1 MDFSFEPKVTRE
13 FLLSQNNEETYMSY
27 YLGIPVTKG
36 LFCSP
41 LRQDN
46 HTTCSFFRGKSGR
59 LYFKDFA
66 TGECLAFEN
75 VVMKKFGCGYH
86 EALKIIAKDFGLIKG
101 GHPES
106 KPIIKQE
113 KFSGDKQT
121 FIQIE
126 QKEFSKEELAWW
138 AQYGITKPIL
148 NKYRVFSCK
157 TVFLNGTI
165 FSQSTPKCPSYG
177 YYFGKK
183 EHIEQWKIYYPT
195 KTDYRFIGNISTK
208 TIQGYRQL
216 PKSGKLLVI
225 TKAQKDCM
233 CLYSMGIPACAPQS
247 ETQFISDTILEDL
260 KQRFERIV
268 LLFDSDLTGVHYTNV
283 LRKKYDYLIP
293 CIIPRRYGAK
303 DISDFHKKYGRER
316 TIEFIKES
324 IKYIKNEKNLGE
336 HTSNSNL

>member
-1 MDFSFEPKVTRE
+1 MDFTFSPKITRD
-13 FLLSQNNEETYMSY
+13 FILDNVNEETIFCY
-27 YLGIPVTKG
+27 YLELSEISNKLVVSK
-36 LFCSP
+36 
-41 LRQDN
+41 LRHDS
-46 HTTCSFFRGKSGR
+46 HPTCSFFRGKSGR

-75 VVMKKFGCGYH
+75 VVMKKFNCSYY
-86 EALKIIAKDFGLIKG
+86 EALKIIAEDFGLIKG
-101 GHPES
+101 KHIES

-113 KFSGDKQT
+113 KFNGDKQT

-126 QKEFSKEELAWW
+126 AKEFSEDELNWW
-138 AQYGITKPIL
+138 EQFGITKAIL
-148 NKYRVFSCK
+148 SKYRIFSCK
-157 TVFLNGTI
+157 TIFLNGTI

-183 EHIEQWKIYYPT
+183 EHIEQWKIYYP
-195 KTDYRFIGNISTK
+195 KRTDYRFIGNISTK

-225 TKAQKDCM
+225 TKSLKDCA
-233 CLYSMGIPACAPQS
+233 CLYSMGIPAVAPQS

-268 LLFDSDLTGVHYTNV
+268 LLFDGDLTGVHYTNV
-283 LRKKYDYLIP
+283 LRKKYDFLIP

-303 DISDFHKKYGRER
+303 DISDYHKKYGRKQ

-324 IKYIKNEKNLGE
+324 IKCIKEWEK
-336 HTSNSNL
+336 HS

>member
-1 MDFSFEPKVTRE
+1 MDFSFKPKVTRE

-41 LRQDN
+41 LRQDK

-75 VVMKKFGCGYH
+75 VVMKKFACSYH
-86 EALKIIAKDFGLIKG
+86 ESLKIIAKDFGLIKG
-101 GHPES
+101 EHPES

-113 KFSGDKQT
+113 KFSSDKQT

-126 QKEFSKEELAWW
+126 QKEFSKEELTWW
-138 AQYGITKPIL
+138 AQYGITKSIL

-157 TVFLNGTI
+157 TVFLNGSI
-165 FSQSTPKCPSYG
+165 FSQSTLKCPSYG

-225 TKAQKDCM
+225 TKSQKDCM

-260 KQRFERIV
+260 KQRFEKIV
-268 LLFDSDLTGVHYTNV
+268 LLFDSDVTGVHYTNV
-283 LRKKYDYLIP
+283 LRRKYDFLIP
-293 CIIPRRYGAK
+293 CIIPRRYEAK
-303 DISDFHKKYGRER
+303 DISDFYKKYGRES
-316 TIEFIKES
+316 TIEFIKKS
-324 IKYIKNEKNLGE
+324 IKYIKEWE
-336 HTSNSNL
+336 RHR

>member
-41 LRQDN
+41 LRQDK

-75 VVMKKFGCGYH
+75 VVMKKFACSYH
-86 EALKIIAKDFGLIKG
+86 ESLKIIAKDFGLIKG
-101 GHPES
+101 KHPKS

-113 KFSGDKQT
+113 KFSSDKQT

-126 QKEFSKEELAWW
+126 QKEFSKEELTWW

-157 TVFLNGTI
+157 TVFLNGSI

-225 TKAQKDCM
+225 TKSQKDCM

-247 ETQFISDTILEDL
+247 ETQFISNTILEDL
-260 KQRFERIV
+260 KQRFNKIV
-268 LLFDSDLTGVHYTNV
+268 LLFDLDETGIKFS
-283 LRKKYDYLIP
+283 KKIKKEYPFIKVTLL
-293 CIIPRRYGAK
+293 PRTKRCK
-303 DISDFHKKYGRER
+303 DISDYYKKYGREETLNMIKQKLSLFKAELSR
-316 TIEFIKES
+316 TPK
-324 IKYIKNEKNLGE
+324 
-336 HTSNSNL
+336 

>member
-41 LRQDN
+41 LRQDK

-75 VVMKKFGCGYH
+75 VVMKKFACNYH
-86 EALKIIAKDFGLIKG
+86 ESLKIIAKDFGLIKG

-113 KFSGDKQT
+113 RFSSDKQT

-126 QKEFSKEELAWW
+126 QKEFSKEELTWW
-138 AQYGITKPIL
+138 AQYGITKSIL

-157 TVFLNGTI
+157 TV
-165 FSQSTPKCPSYG
+165 
-177 YYFGKK
+177 
-183 EHIEQWKIYYPT
+183 
-195 KTDYRFIGNISTK
+195 
-208 TIQGYRQL
+208 
-216 PKSGKLLVI
+216 
-225 TKAQKDCM
+225 
-233 CLYSMGIPACAPQS
+233 
-247 ETQFISDTILEDL
+247 
-260 KQRFERIV
+260 
-268 LLFDSDLTGVHYTNV
+268 
-283 LRKKYDYLIP
+283 
-293 CIIPRRYGAK
+293 
-303 DISDFHKKYGRER
+303 
-316 TIEFIKES
+316 
-324 IKYIKNEKNLGE
+324 
-336 HTSNSNL
+336 

>member
-41 LRQDN
+41 LRQDK

-75 VVMKKFGCGYH
+75 VVMKRFACSYH
-86 EALKIIAKDFGLIKG
+86 ESLKIIAKDFGLIKG
-101 GHPES
+101 KHPVS

-113 KFSGDKQT
+113 KFSSDKQT

-126 QKEFSKEELAWW
+126 QKEFSKEELTWW

-157 TVFLNGTI
+157 TVFLNGSI
-165 FSQSTPKCPSYG
+165 FSQSTLKCPSYG

-225 TKAQKDCM
+225 TKSQKDCM
-233 CLYSMGIPACAPQS
+233 CL
-247 ETQFISDTILEDL
+247 
-260 KQRFERIV
+260 
-268 LLFDSDLTGVHYTNV
+268 
-283 LRKKYDYLIP
+283 
-293 CIIPRRYGAK
+293 
-303 DISDFHKKYGRER
+303 
-316 TIEFIKES
+316 
-324 IKYIKNEKNLGE
+324 
-336 HTSNSNL
+336 

>member
-41 LRQDN
+41 LRQDK

-75 VVMKKFGCGYH
+75 VVMKKFACSYH
-86 EALKIIAKDFGLIKG
+86 ESLKIIAKDFGLIKG
-101 GHPES
+101 KHPES
-106 KPIIKQE
+106 KLIIKQE
-113 KFSGDKQT
+113 KFSSDKQT

-126 QKEFSKEELAWW
+126 QKEFSKEELTWW

-157 TVFLNGTI
+157 TVFLNGSI
-165 FSQSTPKCPSYG
+165 FSQSTLKCPSYG

-225 TKAQKDCM
+225 TKSQKDCM

-247 ETQFISDTILEDL
+247 ETQFISNTILEDL
-260 KQRFERIV
+260 KQRFNKIV
-268 LLFDSDLTGVHYTNV
+268 LLFDLDETGIKFS
-283 LRKKYDYLIP
+283 KKIKKEYPFIKVTLL
-293 CIIPRRYGAK
+293 PRTKRCK
-303 DISDFHKKYGRER
+303 DISDYYKKYGREE
-316 TIEFIKES
+316 TLNMIKRKLSLFKAELS
-324 IKYIKNEKNLGE
+324 
-336 HTSNSNL
+336 HTPK

>member
-13 FLLSQNNEETYMSY
+13 FLLSNNNEETYMSY
-27 YLGIPVTKG
+27 YLGIPVSKG

-41 LRQDN
+41 LRQDR

-75 VVMKKFGCGYH
+75 VVMKLYNCSYH

-101 GHPES
+101 TNHET

-113 KFSGDKQT
+113 RFINDKQT

-126 QKEFSKEELAWW
+126 QKDFSEKELKWW
-138 AQYGITKPIL
+138 LQYGITKSIL

-157 TVFLNGTI
+157 TVFLNGSV

-183 EHIEQWKIYYPT
+183 EHVEQWKIYYP
-195 KTDYRFIGNISTK
+195 KRTDYRFIGNISTK

-225 TKAQKDCM
+225 TKSLKDCA
-233 CLYSMGIPACAPQS
+233 CLYSMGISAVAPQS

-260 KQRFERIV
+260 KQRFEKIV
-268 LLFDSDLTGVHYTNV
+268 LLFDLDETGIKFS
-283 LRKKYDYLIP
+283 KKIKKEYPFIKVTLL
-293 CIIPRRYGAK
+293 PRTKRCK
-303 DISDFHKKYGRER
+303 DISDYYKKYGREE
-316 TIEFIKES
+316 TLNMIKQKLSLFKAELS
-324 IKYIKNEKNLGE
+324 
-336 HTSNSNL
+336 HTPK

>member
-1 MDFSFEPKVTRE
+1 MDFSFKPKVTRE

-41 LRQDN
+41 LRQDK

-75 VVMKKFGCGYH
+75 VVMKKFACSYH
-86 EALKIIAKDFGLIKG
+86 ESLKIIAKDFGLIKG
-101 GHPES
+101 KHPES

-113 KFSGDKQT
+113 KFSSDKQT

-126 QKEFSKEELAWW
+126 QKEFSKEELTWW
-138 AQYGITKPIL
+138 AQYGITKSIL

-157 TVFLNGTI
+157 TVFLNGSI
-165 FSQSTPKCPSYG
+165 FSQSTLKCPSYG

-216 PKSGKLLVI
+216 PKSSKLLVI
-225 TKAQKDCM
+225 TKSQKDCM

-247 ETQFISDTILEDL
+247 ETQFISDTI
-260 KQRFERIV
+260 
-268 LLFDSDLTGVHYTNV
+268 
-283 LRKKYDYLIP
+283 
-293 CIIPRRYGAK
+293 
-303 DISDFHKKYGRER
+303 
-316 TIEFIKES
+316 
-324 IKYIKNEKNLGE
+324 
-336 HTSNSNL
+336 

>member
-1 MDFSFEPKVTRE
+1 MDFSFKPKVTRE

-41 LRQDN
+41 LRQDK

-75 VVMKKFGCGYH
+75 VVMKKFACSYH
-86 EALKIIAKDFGLIKG
+86 ESLKIIAKDFGLIKG
-101 GHPES
+101 KHPES

-113 KFSGDKQT
+113 KFSSDKQT

-126 QKEFSKEELAWW
+126 QKEFSKEELTWW

-157 TVFLNGTI
+157 TVFLNGSI
-165 FSQSTPKCPSYG
+165 FSQSTLKCPSYG

-225 TKAQKDCM
+225 TKSQKDCM

-247 ETQFISDTILEDL
+247 ETQFISNTILEDL
-260 KQRFERIV
+260 KQRFNKIV
-268 LLFDSDLTGVHYTNV
+268 LLFDLDETGIKFS
-283 LRKKYDYLIP
+283 KKIKKEYPFIKVTLL
-293 CIIPRRYGAK
+293 PRTKRCK
-303 DISDFHKKYGRER
+303 DISDYYKKYGREE
-316 TIEFIKES
+316 TLNMIKRKLSLFKAELS
-324 IKYIKNEKNLGE
+324 
-336 HTSNSNL
+336 HTPK

>member
-13 FLLSQNNEETYMSY
+13 FLLSNNNEETYMSY
-27 YLGIPVTKG
+27 YLGIPVSKG

-41 LRQDN
+41 LRQDM

-75 VVMKKFGCGYH
+75 VVMKLYNCSYH

-101 GHPES
+101 TNPET

-113 KFSGDKQT
+113 RFINDKQT

-126 QKEFSKEELAWW
+126 QKDFSEKELKWW
-138 AQYGITKPIL
+138 LQYGITKSIL

-157 TVFLNGTI
+157 TVFLNGSV

-183 EHIEQWKIYYPT
+183 EHVEQWKIYYP
-195 KTDYRFIGNISTK
+195 KRTDYRFIGNISTK

-225 TKAQKDCM
+225 TKSLKDCA
-233 CLYSMGIPACAPQS
+233 CLYSMGISAVAPQS

-260 KQRFERIV
+260 KQRFEKIV
-268 LLFDSDLTGVHYTNV
+268 LLFDSDLCGVHYTNV
-283 LRKKYDYLIP
+283 LRRKYDFLIP
-293 CIIPRRYGAK
+293 CIIPRRYEAK
-303 DISDFHKKYGRER
+303 DISDFYKKYGRKE
-316 TIEFIKES
+316 TIEFIKKS
-324 IKYIKNEKNLGE
+324 FKYIKEWE
-336 HTSNSNL
+336 RHS

>member
-27 YLGIPVTKG
+27 YLGIPVDKG
-36 LFCSP
+36 LYVSP
-41 LRQDN
+41 LRSD
-46 HTTCSFFRGKSGR
+46 HHKTCSYFRGKSGR

-75 VVMKKFGCGYH
+75 VVMKKFNCSYY

-101 GHPES
+101 KHIES
-106 KPIIKQE
+106 KLIIKQE
-113 KFSGDKQT
+113 KFNGDKQT

-126 QKEFSKEELAWW
+126 AKEFSEDELNWW
-138 AQYGITKPIL
+138 EQFGITKAIL
-148 NKYRVFSCK
+148 SKYRIFSCK
-157 TVFLNGTI
+157 TIFLNGTI

-183 EHIEQWKIYYPT
+183 EHIEQWKIYYP
-195 KTDYRFIGNISTK
+195 KRTDYRFIGNISTK

-225 TKAQKDCM
+225 TKSLKDCA
-233 CLYSMGIPACAPQS
+233 CLYSMGIPAVAPQS

-268 LLFDSDLTGVHYTNV
+268 LLFDGDLTGVHYTNV
-283 LRKKYDYLIP
+283 LRKKYDFLIP

-303 DISDFHKKYGRER
+303 DISDYHKKYGRKQ

-324 IKYIKNEKNLGE
+324 IKYIKEWEK
-336 HTSNSNL
+336 HS

>member
-1 MDFSFEPKVTRE
+1 MDFSFKPKVTRE

-41 LRQDN
+41 LRQDK

-75 VVMKKFGCGYH
+75 VVMKKFACSYH
-86 EALKIIAKDFGLIKG
+86 ESLKIIAKDFGLIKG
-101 GHPES
+101 EHPES

-113 KFSGDKQT
+113 KFSSDKQT

-126 QKEFSKEELAWW
+126 QKEFSKEELTWW
-138 AQYGITKPIL
+138 AQYGITKSIL

-157 TVFLNGTI
+157 TVFLNGSI
-165 FSQSTPKCPSYG
+165 FSQSTLKCPSYG

-225 TKAQKDCM
+225 TKSQKDCM

-260 KQRFERIV
+260 KQRFDKIV
-268 LLFDSDLTGVHYTNV
+268 LLFDSDVTGVHYTNV
-283 LRKKYDYLIP
+283 LRRKYDFLIP
-293 CIIPRRYGAK
+293 CIIPRKYGAK
-303 DISDFHKKYGRER
+303 DISDFYKKYGRES
-316 TIEFIKES
+316 TIEFIKKS
-324 IKYIKNEKNLGE
+324 IKYIKEWE
-336 HTSNSNL
+336 RHR

>member
-41 LRQDN
+41 LRQDK

-75 VVMKKFGCGYH
+75 VVMKKFACSYH
-86 EALKIIAKDFGLIKG
+86 ESLKIIAKDFGFIKG
-101 GHPES
+101 RHPES

-113 KFSGDKQT
+113 KFSSDKQT

-126 QKEFSKEELAWW
+126 QKEFSKEELTWW

-157 TVFLNGTI
+157 TVFLNGSI
-165 FSQSTPKCPSYG
+165 FSQSTLKCPSYG

-195 KTDYRFIGNISTK
+195 KTDYRFIGNISTMVN
-208 TIQGYRQL
+208 T
-216 PKSGKLLVI
+216 
-225 TKAQKDCM
+225 
-233 CLYSMGIPACAPQS
+233 
-247 ETQFISDTILEDL
+247 
-260 KQRFERIV
+260 
-268 LLFDSDLTGVHYTNV
+268 
-283 LRKKYDYLIP
+283 
-293 CIIPRRYGAK
+293 
-303 DISDFHKKYGRER
+303 
-316 TIEFIKES
+316 
-324 IKYIKNEKNLGE
+324 
-336 HTSNSNL
+336 

>member
-13 FLLSQNNEETYMSY
+13 FLLSNNNEETYMSY
-27 YLGIPVTKG
+27 YLGIPVSKG

-41 LRQDN
+41 LRQDR

-75 VVMKKFGCGYH
+75 VVMKLYNCSYH
-86 EALKIIAKDFGLIKG
+86 KALNIIAKDFGLIKG
-101 GHPES
+101 TNPET
-106 KPIIKQE
+106 KPIIKQ
-113 KFSGDKQT
+113 KRFINDKQT

-126 QKEFSKEELAWW
+126 QKDFSEEELKWW
-138 AQYGITKPIL
+138 LQYGITKSIL

-157 TVFLNGTI
+157 TVFLNGSV

-183 EHIEQWKIYYPT
+183 EHVEQWKIYYP
-195 KTDYRFIGNISTK
+195 KRTDYRFIGNISTK

-225 TKAQKDCM
+225 TKSLKDCA
-233 CLYSMGIPACAPQS
+233 CLYSMGISAVAPQS

-260 KQRFERIV
+260 KQRFEKIV
-268 LLFDSDLTGVHYTNV
+268 LLFDLDETGIKFS
-283 LRKKYDYLIP
+283 KKIKKEYPFIKVTLL
-293 CIIPRRYGAK
+293 PRTKRCK
-303 DISDFHKKYGRER
+303 DISDYYKKYGREE
-316 TIEFIKES
+316 TLNMIKQKLSLFKAELS
-324 IKYIKNEKNLGE
+324 
-336 HTSNSNL
+336 HTPK

>member
-1 MDFSFEPKVTRE
+1 MDFSFKPKVTRE

-41 LRQDN
+41 LRQDK

-75 VVMKKFGCGYH
+75 VVMKKFACSYH
-86 EALKIIAKDFGLIKG
+86 ESLKIIAKDFGLIKG
-101 GHPES
+101 RHPES

-113 KFSGDKQT
+113 KFSSDKQT

-126 QKEFSKEELAWW
+126 QKEFSKEELTWW
-138 AQYGITKPIL
+138 AQYGITKSIL

-157 TVFLNGTI
+157 TVFLNGSI
-165 FSQSTPKCPSYG
+165 FSQSTLKCPSYG

-225 TKAQKDCM
+225 TKSQKDCM

-260 KQRFERIV
+260 KQRFEKIV
-268 LLFDSDLTGVHYTNV
+268 LLFDLDETGIKFS
-283 LRKKYDYLIP
+283 KKIKKEYPFIKVTLL
-293 CIIPRRYGAK
+293 PRTKRCK
-303 DISDFHKKYGRER
+303 DISDYYKKYGREE
-316 TIEFIKES
+316 TLNMIKRKLSLFKAELS
-324 IKYIKNEKNLGE
+324 
-336 HTSNSNL
+336 HTPK

>member
-1 MDFSFEPKVTRE
+1 MDFSFKPKVTRE

-41 LRQDN
+41 LRQDK

-75 VVMKKFGCGYH
+75 VVMKKFACSYH
-86 EALKIIAKDFGLIKG
+86 ESLKIIAKDFGLIKG
-101 GHPES
+101 KHPES

-113 KFSGDKQT
+113 KFSSDKQT

-126 QKEFSKEELAWW
+126 QKEFSKEELIWW
-138 AQYGITKPIL
+138 AQYGITKSIL

-157 TVFLNGTI
+157 TVFLNGSI
-165 FSQSTPKCPSYG
+165 FSQSTLKCPSYG

-225 TKAQKDCM
+225 TKSQKDCM

-260 KQRFERIV
+260 KQRFEKIV
-268 LLFDSDLTGVHYTNV
+268 LLFDSDVTGVHYTNV
-283 LRKKYDYLIP
+283 LRRKYDFLIP

-303 DISDFHKKYGRER
+303 DISDFYKKYGRES
-316 TIEFIKES
+316 TIEFIKKS
-324 IKYIKNEKNLGE
+324 IKYIKEWE
-336 HTSNSNL
+336 RHR

>member
-13 FLLSQNNEETYMSY
+13 FLLSENNEETYMSY

-36 LFCSP
+36 LFRST
-41 LRQDN
+41 LRSDT

-75 VVMKKFGCGYH
+75 VVMKKFNCGYH
-86 EALKIIAKDFGLIKG
+86 EALRIIAKDFGLIKDSN
-101 GHPES
+101 H
-106 KPIIKQE
+106 KTAVKVVKQE
-113 KFSGDKQT
+113 KFESDKQT

-126 QKEFSKEELAWW
+126 AKDFSKDELEWW
-138 AQYGITKPIL
+138 KQYGITKSIL

-157 TVFLNGTI
+157 TVFLNGSI

-183 EHIEQWKIYYPT
+183 EHVEQWKIYYPKRT
-195 KTDYRFIGNISTK
+195 NYRFIGNISTK

-225 TKAQKDCM
+225 TKSQKDCM

-260 KQRFERIV
+260 KQRFEKIV
-268 LLFDSDLTGVHYTNV
+268 LLFDSDLTGVHYTNI
-283 LRKKYDYLIP
+283 LRRKYNFLIP
-293 CIIPRRYGAK
+293 CIIPRKYSAK
-303 DISDFHKKYGRER
+303 DISDFYKKYGRKL

-324 IKYIKNEKNLGE
+324 IKYIKEWE
-336 HTSNSNL
+336 RHS

>member
-13 FLLSQNNEETYMSY
+13 FLLSNNNEETYMSY
-27 YLGIPVTKG
+27 YLGIPVSKG

-41 LRQDN
+41 LRQDR

-75 VVMKKFGCGYH
+75 VVMKLYNCSYH
-86 EALKIIAKDFGLIKG
+86 KALKIIAKDFGLIKG
-101 GHPES
+101 TNPET

-113 KFSGDKQT
+113 RFINNKQT

-126 QKEFSKEELAWW
+126 QKDFSEKELKWW
-138 AQYGITKPIL
+138 LQYGITKSIL

-157 TVFLNGTI
+157 TVFLNGSV

-183 EHIEQWKIYYPT
+183 EHVEQWKIYYP
-195 KTDYRFIGNISTK
+195 KRTDYRFIGNISTK

-225 TKAQKDCM
+225 TKSLKDCA
-233 CLYSMGIPACAPQS
+233 CLYSMGISAVAPQS

-260 KQRFERIV
+260 KQRFEKIV

-283 LRKKYDYLIP
+283 LRRKYDFLIP
-293 CIIPRRYGAK
+293 CIIPRRYEAK
-303 DISDFHKKYGRER
+303 DISDFYKKYARKE
-316 TIEFIKES
+316 TIEFIKKS
-324 IKYIKNEKNLGE
+324 FKYIKEWE
-336 HTSNSNL
+336 RHS

>member
-13 FLLSQNNEETYMSY
+13 FLLSNNNEETYMSY
-27 YLGIPVTKG
+27 YLGIPVCTG
-36 LFCSP
+36 LF
-41 LRQDN
+41 
-46 HTTCSFFRGKSGR
+46 CSFFRGKSGR

-75 VVMKKFGCGYH
+75 VVMKLYNCSYY

-101 GHPES
+101 TNPET

-113 KFSGDKQT
+113 RFINNKQT

-126 QKEFSKEELAWW
+126 QKDFSEKELKWW
-138 AQYGITKPIL
+138 LQYGITKSIL

-157 TVFLNGTI
+157 TVFLNGSV

-183 EHIEQWKIYYPT
+183 EHVEQWKIYYP
-195 KTDYRFIGNISTK
+195 KRTDYRFIGNISTK

-225 TKAQKDCM
+225 TKSLKDCA
-233 CLYSMGIPACAPQS
+233 CLYSMGISAVAPQS

-260 KQRFERIV
+260 KQRFEKIV

-283 LRKKYDYLIP
+283 LRRKYDFLIP
-293 CIIPRRYGAK
+293 CIIPRRYEAK
-303 DISDFHKKYGRER
+303 DISDFYKKYARKE
-316 TIEFIKES
+316 TIEFIKKS
-324 IKYIKNEKNLGE
+324 FKYIKEWE
-336 HTSNSNL
+336 RHS